1 MADPVR
7 VDVHMHLYP
16 SAESGDWWKAGYEI
30 WEYGEKQGVRFSRS
44 SGTVGDALAAM
55 EKAAFSHGV
64 AVNLLSVDL
73 FREEALAMLP
83 QDLHGEERAKAA
95 AEIEATMGE
104 RFRAANRWLV
114 DALAPIRQLTPYVG
128 VDPWALSP
136 EQNVEHLREMAD
148 RGARGIK
155 LHPVAQRFQPNDPRM
170 RPVYDACEELGLM
183 VLSHT
188 GSARG
193 GEPFAEPGA
202 FAEVL
207 QQHPADD
214 RPDGDPGGQGGR
226 PDRDRLGAVGL
237 VVEQVADEGEGRRHE
252 GRPGDPEHRSGG
264 DEHLGRL
271 RISREERR
279 RAERHR
285 ADEQQPAAA
294 DPVADRAHREE
305 QAGEDEP
312 VDVEDPQ
319 LLGGGRLEVLG
330 DERHREEED
339 GHVHRRDEDRQDQHR
354 QWDPLAASGPWG
366 HSGFLNCVRH

>member
-16 SAESGDWWKAGYEI
+16 STESGDWWKAGYEI

-55 EKAAFSHGV
+55 EKAGFSHGV

-104 RFRAANRWLV
+104 RFRGANRWLV

-170 RPVYDACEELGLM
+170 RPVYDACEELGLV

-207 QQHPADD
+207 QQHPRLIVVLAHLGGGSWRQTPQLALAFPQVRFDLCEIVEWTGAPNAPTEEDLARLIKQVGPERVMLGTDFPWYDLD
-214 RPDGDPGGQGGR
+214 RTVELVMKLPVLSTGEKEQI
-226 PDRDRLGAVGL
+226 LGANAVGL
-237 VVEQVADEGEGRRHE
+237 LD
-252 GRPGDPEHRSGG
+252 
-264 DEHLGRL
+264 L
-271 RISREERR
+271 
-279 RAERHR
+279 
-285 ADEQQPAAA
+285 
-294 DPVADRAHREE
+294 PV
-305 QAGEDEP
+305 
-312 VDVEDPQ
+312 
-319 LLGGGRLEVLG
+319 
-330 DERHREEED
+330 
-339 GHVHRRDEDRQDQHR
+339 
-354 QWDPLAASGPWG
+354 
-366 HSGFLNCVRH
+366 